1 LEPTQQQLL
10 VLVVVLAM
18 IQPPLL
24 AVVLMMSELRL
35 KCRAR
40 QVLQRLLQHPLLRQV
55 QQATSS
61 STERPLLVTLL
72 LLLLLLRSGGLLL
85 LLRCELAVC
94 LWAAC
99 WAQAAWLRR
108 SGPWQQQGHSCWQHW
123 GACCEQRQR
132 QQLWQGG
139 VEVWLLLVW
148 RCAFVVGHSKGSSFS
163 SLSFK

>member
-35 KCRAR
+35 KCRAG
-40 QVLQRLLQHPLLRQV
+40 QVLQRLLQHPLLRH

-61 STERPLLVTLL
+61 STELP

-85 LLRCELAVC
+85 LLRCVPAVC

-123 GACCEQRQR
+123 GACCEQRQ
-132 QQLWQGG
+132 QLWQGG

-148 RCAFVVGHSKGSSFS
+148 RCVVCGRS
-163 SLSFK
+163 